1 VDVAGKQMNAG
12 TQSAGKALEM
22 IKPFPFIPLNE
33 LTREVVKSYVDAQKS
48 LMDVMVKTPPNGA
61 PKTVTSRK
69 PPKRAK
75 AAVAVA

>member
-1 VDVAGKQMNAG
+1 
-12 TQSAGKALEM
+12 
-22 IKPFPFIPLNE
+22 
-33 LTREVVKSYVDAQKS
+33 VKSYVDAQKS
-48 LMDVMVKTPPNGA
+48 LMDVMVKAPNGA

>member
-1 VDVAGKQMNAG
+1 VAGKQMNAG

-22 IKPFPFIPLNE
+22 IKPFPFLPLKD

-48 LMDVMVKTPPNGA
+48 LMDVMVKTPNGA
-61 PKTVTSRK
+61 PKTVSSRK